1 MIGTAHRDGFP
12 ISGET
17 CPHYLLFS
25 EDEYTGDPQRA
36 SHLVCAPIIKSEAD
50 RAGLWQALAGGSL
63 AMVATDHCPF
73 TRKQKEANLNDFTSV
88 PGGLA
93 GVETRLPLVYTEG
106 VVKGRLSLNRFVQV
120 WATEPAK
127 VFGLYPQKGII
138 AVGSDAD
145 LVILDPEQKSVLRA
159 SDLHMNSDC
168 LPFEGSEVL
177 GMPMTTIL
185 RGEVIIEQGQL
196 KPANPPGE
204 LVSRFIN
211 A

>member
-1 MIGTAHRDGFP
+1 MGP
-12 ISGET
+12 ILQVST
-17 CPHYLLFS
+17 VH
-25 EDEYTGDPQRA
+25 DQA
-36 SHLVCAPIIKSEAD
+36 AP
-50 RAGLWQALAGGSL
+50 
-63 AMVATDHCPF
+63 C
-73 TRKQKEANLNDFTSV
+73 
-88 PGGLA
+88 
-93 GVETRLPLVYTEG
+93 
-106 VVKGRLSLNRFVQV
+106 
-120 WATEPAK
+120 AK